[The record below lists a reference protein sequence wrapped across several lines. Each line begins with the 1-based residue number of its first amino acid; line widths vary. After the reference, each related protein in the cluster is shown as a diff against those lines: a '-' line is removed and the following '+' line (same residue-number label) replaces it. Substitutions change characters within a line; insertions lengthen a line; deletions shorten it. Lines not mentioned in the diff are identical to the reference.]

1 MRKGTAIAL
10 LVCLAVSAAVTLSM
24 LQTETHTN
32 SSSRMATVESLV
44 SRGTFAID
52 GSPFSNTVDRVLID
66 GRSYSS
72 KPPVLS
78 VLAAGAYRAF
88 SRITGV
94 TFASDPSASIA
105 FVNIITG
112 VLPYL
117 LMVYFF
123 YRFMIELFGHG
134 RTATLGLIVFSF
146 NFIGLGYATD
156 INNHTPA
163 AACLLISFFLA
174 FRIRN
179 RGDSGTGSWLLSGF
193 LAGLASTFEFWGG
206 LFAVSFAVYLFVH
219 DPRRTLLVF
228 VPAAAFPVAVHFI
241 LSVLSTGSLLPV
253 YLRGDLYLFRDGYWT
268 DPVGID
274 ALNQPKYIYFFNI
287 LLGHHGLFSMTPVFI
302 LAVWSMVKTVRDRG
316 KRMPEAMAVGVPVL
330 LTLLLLGI
338 RTRNYG
344 GVCAGLRWMILAMPL
359 LFLFVA
365 EWIHRHRSRRAL
377 VLLAVLFLIGLAMAA
392 DVPWASAGP
401 WHNSAWH
408 KYVFGL
414 Y

>member
-1 MRKGTAIAL
+1 M
-10 LVCLAVSAAVTLSM
+10 AVSAAVTLSM

-32 SSSRMATVESLV
+32 SSSRMATVESLA
-44 SRGTFAID
+44 SRGTFVID
-52 GSPFSNTVDRVLID
+52 GSPFSDTVDRVVID

-78 VLAAGAYRAF
+78 VLAAGAYRVF
-88 SRITGV
+88 SSLTGL
-94 TFASDPSASIA
+94 TFRTDPVASIV
-105 FVNIITG
+105 FVNTVTG
-112 VLPYL
+112 ALPYL

-123 YRFMIELFGHG
+123 YRFVLELFGPG
-134 RTATLGLIVFSF
+134 RTATLGLVVFSF

-163 AACLLISFFLA
+163 AACLLVSFFLA
-174 FRIRN
+174 YRSRH
-179 RGDSGTGSWLLSGF
+179 RAEPVAGTCHWLMSGF

-206 LFAVSFAVYLFVH
+206 IFAVSFAVYLFRH
-219 DPRRTLLVF
+219 DPRRTLLLF
-228 VPAAAFPVAVHFI
+228 LPAAALPVAVHFL
-241 LSVLSTGSLLPV
+241 LSLISTGSLLPV

-274 ALNQPKYIYFFNI
+274 ALNEPKYIYFFNI
-287 LLGHHGLFSMTPVFI
+287 LLGHHGLFSMTPVFL
-302 LAVWSMVKTVRDRG
+302 LAAWSIVKTVRDRG
-316 KRMPEAMAVGVPVL
+316 KRMPEALAVGVPVL

-365 EWIHRHRSRRAL
+365 EWIDRHRSGRAM

-392 DVPWASAGP
+392 DVPWANAGP